1 MLPLQWAVLYAL
13 VIWQHIQSLTLCLA
27 VQANA
32 SRYFLLDQTKTLRQ
46 NLAGKTVI
54 EYPTFLVVLPSE
66 LPSYAVVAMALPPRP
81 PSAPHPS
88 EGNGPYCHCGG
99 KVTR

>member
-1 MLPLQWAVLYAL
+1 MPILAL
-13 VIWQHIQSLTLCLA
+13 CRTL
-27 VQANA
+27 QAN
-32 SRYFLLDQTKTLRQ
+32 STRYFLLDQSKTLRQ

-88 EGNGPYCHCGG
+88 EGETAY
-99 KVTR
+99 